1 MLLSLMIHVIDN
13 HLLLIVGSA
22 WPSTAR
28 ILLELQL
35 LVLLKQSLI
44 GAGSRVLFKAVLLLL
59 LLLLGR
65 EVGYWVVLTV

>member
-1 MLLSLMIHVIDN
+1 MIHVIDN
-13 HLLLIVGSA
+13 HLLLIVGST
-22 WPSTAR
+22 WPGTAR